1 MVYDNA
7 VKHYVFPIV
16 IERDEDGYV
25 AECPSLQGCH
35 AQGKTYEETMANIRD
50 AVELHV
56 QDRKACGEPVEAPS
70 MVSVTTL
77 EVSA

>member
-1 MVYDNA
+1 MSKLV
-7 VKHYVFPIV
+7 VPIV
-16 IERDEDGYV
+16 IERDGDGYF
-25 AECPSLQGCH
+25 ATCPALQGCH
-35 AQGKTYEETMANIRD
+35 AQGSTYEEALDNIRD

-56 QDRKACGEPVEAPS
+56 QDRRACGEAIAAPG